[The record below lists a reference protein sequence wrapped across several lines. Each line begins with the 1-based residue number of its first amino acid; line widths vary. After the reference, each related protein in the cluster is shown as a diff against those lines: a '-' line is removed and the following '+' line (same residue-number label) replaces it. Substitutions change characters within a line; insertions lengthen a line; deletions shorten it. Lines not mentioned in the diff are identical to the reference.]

1 MHDQLRDEEQFSSK
15 KIDWQVWRKIFSLMK
30 SLKIYVI
37 FGLIVVA
44 LLAAADVIYPYITK
58 FAIDDLIRPNIEIVE
73 NGGQADLSKLNIL
86 IIFFVSFMVVQA
98 VSVYLFI
105 LIAGRIQTELAFN
118 IRKKAFHHL
127 QELPFS
133 YYDRTRVG
141 WIMARMTSDSRNLS
155 EILSWGFIDLA
166 WGLFLIIILTVFMF
180 VINYTL
186 ALTVLAALPI
196 LTLVSIFFRK
206 YILKAY
212 RSIRKVNSKITGAYN
227 EGITGAMTT
236 KTLVLESEN
245 YQEFDDLTSDMR
257 KQSIHA
263 HMLQGLYFP
272 SMLFIIS
279 IGTAMVY
286 LVGGNMVM
294 DPLIALEIGTLFLFT
309 NYVWQFFEPVN
320 NIANIYARFQQAQ
333 ASAERIVSLIE
344 TELEIKDRDDVVEK
358 YGTLFDYKSEN
369 FESIKGEV
377 EFKHVDFKYNVG
389 EKVLTDF
396 NLKVKAGETI
406 ALVGHTGA
414 GKTTIINL
422 IARFYE
428 PTAGE
433 IIIDGKDYRER
444 SLGWLHSNLGYVLQ
458 TPHLFS
464 GSVMENIRYGK
475 LDASDEEVI
484 AAAKAVKAHEF
495 IMKFENAYETE
506 CGEGGSRLSVGQ
518 KQLVSFA
525 RAILS
530 DPKILILDEATSSV
544 DTETEQ
550 AIQIAIN
557 ELLKNRTSFIVAHR
571 LSTIVQSDRI
581 LVLENGQV
589 IEEGSHQSLI
599 DAKGYYYKLYTNQY
613 SEDMLNPQKK

>member
-1 MHDQLRDEEQFSSK
+1 MMQDQLRDEEHFSSK
-15 KIDWQVWRKIFSLMK
+15 KIDWDVWKKIFSLMK
-30 SLKIYVI
+30 PLKKYVI
-37 FGLIVVA
+37 LALVTVA
-44 LLAAADVIYPYITK
+44 LLATADVVYPYITK
-58 FAIDDLIRPNIEIVE
+58 FAIDDLIRPNINIVE
-73 NGGQADLSKLNIL
+73 NGGSPDLSKINIL
-86 IIFFVSFMVVQA
+86 IIFFIGFMILQA

-105 LIAGRIQTELAFN
+105 IFAGKIQTELAFN
-118 IRKKAFHHL
+118 IRKKAFKHL

-180 VINYTL
+180 VINFKL
-186 ALTVLAALPI
+186 ALTVLAVLPALV
-196 LTLVSIFFRK
+196 LVSIFFRK

-212 RSIRKVNSKITGAYN
+212 RSIRKVNSKITGAFN
-227 EGITGAMTT
+227 EGITGAITT
-236 KTLVLESEN
+236 KTLVLEAEN
-245 YQEFDDLTSDMR
+245 YDEFDQLTADMR
-257 KQSIHA
+257 QQSIKA
-263 HMLQGLYFP
+263 HILQGLYFP

-279 IGTAMVY
+279 IGVSLVY
-286 LVGGNMVM
+286 LVGGNMVSM
-294 DPLIALEIGTLFLFT
+294 DSSTALEIGTLYLFT

-320 NIANIYARFQQAQ
+320 NVANIYARFQQAQ

-344 TELEIKDRDDVVEK
+344 TELEIKDTDEVIEK
-358 YGTLFDYKSEN
+358 YGTVFDYNLEN
-369 FESIKGEV
+369 FEPLLGDV
-377 EFKHVDFKYNVG
+377 EFRNVDFKYNVG

-396 NLKVKAGETI
+396 NLQVKAGETI

-422 IARFYE
+422 ISRFYE
-428 PTAGE
+428 PTSGQ
-433 IIIDGKDYRER
+433 ILIDGKDYKER

-475 LDASDEEVI
+475 LDATDEEVI
-484 AAAKAVKAHEF
+484 QAAKAVEAHEF
-495 IMKFENAYETE
+495 IMKFEKAYDTE

-550 AIQIAIN
+550 AIQIAIHK
-557 ELLKNRTSFIVAHR
+557 LLENRTSFIVAHR

-581 LVLENGQV
+581 LVLENGKV
-589 IEEGSHQSLI
+589 IEEGSHQELI
-599 DAKGYYYKLYTNQY
+599 DRKGYYYKLYTNQY
-613 SEDMLNPQKK
+613 SEDMLK

>member
-1 MHDQLRDEEQFSSK
+1 MDDQLRDEEHFSSK
-15 KIDWQVWRKIFSLMK
+15 KIDWDVWKKIFSLMK
-30 SLKIYVI
+30 PLKKYVI
-37 FGLIVVA
+37 LALVTVA
-44 LLAAADVIYPYITK
+44 LLATADVVYPYITK
-58 FAIDDLIRPNIEIVE
+58 FAIDDLIKPNIDAVE
-73 NGGQADLSKLNIL
+73 AGGVADLSKLNIL
-86 IIFFVSFMVVQA
+86 IIFFIGFMILQA
-98 VSVYLFI
+98 ISVYLFI
-105 LIAGRIQTELAFN
+105 IFAGKIQTELAFN
-118 IRKKAFHHL
+118 IRKRAFRHL

-180 VINYTL
+180 IINVKL
-186 ALTVLAALPI
+186 ALTVLAVLPI
-196 LTLVSIFFRK
+196 LVLVSVFFRK

-212 RSIRKVNSKITGAYN
+212 RSIRKVNSKITGAFN
-227 EGITGAMTT
+227 EGITGAITT

-245 YQEFDDLTSDMR
+245 FDEFDQLTIDMR
-257 KQSIHA
+257 QQSIKA
-263 HMLQGLYFP
+263 HILQGLYFP
-272 SMLFIIS
+272 SMLFVIS
-279 IGTAMVY
+279 IGVSLVY
-286 LVGGNMVM
+286 LVGGNMVNSGT
-294 DPLIALEIGTLFLFT
+294 ALQIGTLYLFT

-320 NIANIYARFQQAQ
+320 NVANIYARFQQAQ

-344 TELEIKDRDDVVEK
+344 TDLDIKDTDEVIEK
-358 YGTLFDYKSEN
+358 YGTIFNYKLEN
-369 FESIKGEV
+369 WEPLIGDV
-377 EFKHVDFKYNVG
+377 EFRDVDFKYNVG
-389 EKVLTDF
+389 EKVLNQF
-396 NLKVKAGETI
+396 NLDVKAGQSI

-422 IARFYE
+422 ISRFYE
-428 PTAGE
+428 PTSGK
-433 IIIDGKDYRER
+433 ILIDGKDYKER

-475 LDASDEEVI
+475 LDATDEEVI
-484 AAAKAVKAHEF
+484 GAAKAVEAHEF
-495 IMKFENAYETE
+495 IMKFEKGYDTE

-557 ELLKNRTSFIVAHR
+557 KLLKGRTSFIVAHR

-581 LVLENGQV
+581 LVLENGEV
-589 IEEGSHQSLI
+589 IEQGSHQDLI
-599 DAKGYYYKLYTNQY
+599 DQKGYYYKLYTNQY
-613 SEDMLNPQKK
+613 SEDMYSHVQK

>member
-1 MHDQLRDEEQFSSK
+1 MMQDQLRDEEHFSSK
-15 KIDWQVWRKIFSLMK
+15 KIDWDVWKKIFSLMK
-30 SLKIYVI
+30 PLKKYVI
-37 FGLIVVA
+37 LALVTVA
-44 LLAAADVIYPYITK
+44 LLATADVVYPYITK
-58 FAIDDLIRPNIEIVE
+58 FAIDDLIRPNINIVE
-73 NGGQADLSKLNIL
+73 NGGSPDLSKINIL
-86 IIFFVSFMVVQA
+86 IIFFIGFMILQA

-105 LIAGRIQTELAFN
+105 IFAGKIQTELAFN
-118 IRKKAFHHL
+118 IRKKAFKHL

-180 VINYTL
+180 VINFKL
-186 ALTVLAALPI
+186 ALTVLAVLPALV
-196 LTLVSIFFRK
+196 LVSIFFRK

-212 RSIRKVNSKITGAYN
+212 RSIRKVNSKITGAFN
-227 EGITGAMTT
+227 EGITGAITT
-236 KTLVLESEN
+236 KTLVLEAEN
-245 YQEFDDLTSDMR
+245 YDEFDQLTADMR
-257 KQSIHA
+257 QQSIKA
-263 HMLQGLYFP
+263 HILQGLYFP

-279 IGTAMVY
+279 IGVSLVY
-286 LVGGNMVM
+286 LVGGNMVSM
-294 DPLIALEIGTLFLFT
+294 DSSTALEIGTLYLFT

-320 NIANIYARFQQAQ
+320 NVANIYARFQQAQ

-344 TELEIKDRDDVVEK
+344 TELEIKDTDEVIEK
-358 YGTLFDYKSEN
+358 YGTVFDYNLEN
-369 FESIKGEV
+369 FEPLLGDV
-377 EFKHVDFKYNVG
+377 EFRNVDFKYNVG

-396 NLKVKAGETI
+396 NLQVKAGETI

-422 IARFYE
+422 ISRFYE
-428 PTAGE
+428 PTSGQ
-433 IIIDGKDYRER
+433 ILIDGKDYKER

-475 LDASDEEVI
+475 LDATDEEVI
-484 AAAKAVKAHEF
+484 QAAKAVEAHEF
-495 IMKFENAYETE
+495 IMKFEKAYDTE

-550 AIQIAIN
+550 VIQIAIHK
-557 ELLKNRTSFIVAHR
+557 LLENRTSFIVAHR

-581 LVLENGQV
+581 LVLENGKV
-589 IEEGSHQSLI
+589 IEEGSHQELI
-599 DAKGYYYKLYTNQY
+599 DRKGYYYKLYTNQY
-613 SEDMLNPQKK
+613 SEDMLK

>member
-1 MHDQLRDEEQFSSK
+1 MQDQLRDEEHFSSK
-15 KIDWQVWRKIFSLMK
+15 KIDWDVWKKIFSLMK
-30 SLKIYVI
+30 PLKKYVI
-37 FGLIVVA
+37 LALLTVA
-44 LLAAADVIYPYITK
+44 LLATADVVYPYITK
-58 FAIDDLIRPNIEIVE
+58 FAIDDLIKPNISIVE
-73 NGGQADLSKLNIL
+73 NGGNPDLSKINIL
-86 IIFFVSFMVVQA
+86 IIFFVGFMILQA

-105 LIAGRIQTELAFN
+105 IFAGKIQTELAFN
-118 IRKKAFHHL
+118 IRRKAFKHL

-180 VINYTL
+180 VINFKL
-186 ALTVLAALPI
+186 ALTVLAVLPALV
-196 LTLVSIFFRK
+196 LVSIFFRK

-212 RSIRKVNSKITGAYN
+212 RSIRKVNSKITGAFN
-227 EGITGAMTT
+227 EGITGAITT
-236 KTLVLESEN
+236 KTLVLEAEN
-245 YQEFDDLTSDMR
+245 YDEFDQLTADMR
-257 KQSIHA
+257 QQSIKA
-263 HMLQGLYFP
+263 HILQGLYFP

-279 IGTAMVY
+279 IGVSLVY
-286 LVGGNMVM
+286 LVGGNMVSM
-294 DPLIALEIGTLFLFT
+294 DSSTALEIGTLYLFT

-320 NIANIYARFQQAQ
+320 NVANIYARFQQAQ

-344 TELEIKDRDDVVEK
+344 TELEIKDTDEVIEK
-358 YGTLFDYKSEN
+358 YGTVFDYNLEN
-369 FESIKGEV
+369 FEPLLGDV
-377 EFKHVDFKYNVG
+377 EFRNVDFKYNVG

-396 NLKVKAGETI
+396 NLQVKAGETI

-422 IARFYE
+422 ISRFYE
-428 PTAGE
+428 PTSGQ
-433 IIIDGKDYRER
+433 ILIDGKDYKER

-475 LDASDEEVI
+475 LDATDEEVI
-484 AAAKAVKAHEF
+484 QAAKAVEAHEF
-495 IMKFENAYETE
+495 IMKFEKAYDTE

-550 AIQIAIN
+550 AIQIAIHK
-557 ELLKNRTSFIVAHR
+557 LLENRTSFIVAHR

-581 LVLENGQV
+581 LVLENGKV
-589 IEEGSHQSLI
+589 IEEGSHQELI
-599 DAKGYYYKLYTNQY
+599 DRKGYYYKLYTNQY
-613 SEDMLNPQKK
+613 SEDMLK